1 MTEEKKYPSLPEQ
14 GKNLAK
20 FAWDLLNYITD
31 NEEKVLFVKDEVY
44 KERVTICRSCE
55 KFDELENRCVEC
67 GCYVPAKAK
76 MILDSCPLEK
86 WAADSQSWEENFSNI
101 ETGLGLDST
110 QESK

>member
-1 MTEEKKYPSLPEQ
+1 MTEEQKYPSLPQQ

-20 FAWDLLNYITD
+20 FTWDLLNYITN

-44 KERVTICRSCE
+44 KKRVSICRSCD
-55 KFDELENRCVEC
+55 KYDELENRCMEC

-86 WAADSQSWEENFSNI
+86 WSADSKSWEENFSSI
-101 ETGLGLDST
+101 ESEMGLDKT
-110 QESK
+110 QESE